1 MYNETFDDNE
11 NFFIHFLLDIFLI
24 YISNAY
30 NASIWKAEQKIALS
44 SRYGLHSVFQDYLTY
59 RVFTVSQIIKNA
71 DSRLQII
78 ELNCLEILTP

>member
-30 NASIWKAEQKIALS
+30 NASILEADT
-44 SRYGLHSVFQDYLTY
+44 GLWG
-59 RVFTVSQIIKNA
+59 
-71 DSRLQII
+71 
-78 ELNCLEILTP
+78 